1 MNEHKKSVVFI
12 EDDEH
17 LFKVYETKFSNEGIK
32 TSFVVTGE
40 GAISHIVAEKP
51 DLIVLDIMIP
61 KKDGFAV
68 LEEVKAN
75 PELASIPVLVLSNLG
90 QPSDKKR
97 ALELGAN
104 EYMVKIEHTMQEVL
118 DRAKQYL
125 N

>member
-17 LFKVYETKFSNEGIK
+17 LFKVYETKFSKEGIK

>member
-17 LFKVYETKFSNEGIK
+17 LFKVYETKFSKEGIK

-97 ALELGAN
+97 ALDLGAN